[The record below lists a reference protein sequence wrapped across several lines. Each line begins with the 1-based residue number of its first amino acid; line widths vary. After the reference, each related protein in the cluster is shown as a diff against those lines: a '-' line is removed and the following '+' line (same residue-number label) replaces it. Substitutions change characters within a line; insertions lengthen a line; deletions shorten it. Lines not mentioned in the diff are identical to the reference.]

1 MKLTIRRDHLV
12 ALLEGQGREEPRHQL
27 VRVRRERDVV
37 ACIVEQTREPGAHLV
52 RLLERL
58 LPHIIDIL
66 GRIEPRLLLRL
77 ERHVGPRLMRMTRKE
92 NALADSEARVVF
104 GEFFRIYQCLCR
116 PPPPSAAASSAAASS
131 AAASSAAASSAAAS

>member
-37 ACIVEQTREPGAHLV
+37 ACIVEQTREPGAHLI

-58 LPHIIDIL
+58 LPHIVDIL

-77 ERHVGPRLMRMTRKE
+77 ERDIAPRLMRMTRE
-92 NALADSEARVVF
+92 PNALAPWEPSVVF
-104 GEFFRIYQCLCR
+104 GNFFKIYQCLSR
-116 PPPPSAAASSAAASS
+116 PRPPSAAASSAAASS
-131 AAASSAAASSAAAS
+131 AAASSAAAS